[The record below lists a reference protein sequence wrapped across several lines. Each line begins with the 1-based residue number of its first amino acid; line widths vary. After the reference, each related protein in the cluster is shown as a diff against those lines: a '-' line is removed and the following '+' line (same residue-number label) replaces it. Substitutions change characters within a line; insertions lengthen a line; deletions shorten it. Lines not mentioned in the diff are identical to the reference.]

1 MQCVSGV
8 ITSHPEEEDE
18 EGHLF
23 WSEKYEYRNFFGGVD
38 KIISGAC

>member
-23 WSEKYEYRNFFGGVD
+23 WSENMNIE
-38 KIISGAC
+38 ISLVELTK